1 MEDLRSRGVLATRVV
16 PHQYPLPPSDDAS
29 LPTREGERFDAN
41 PARARRD
48 PVPRAPRSPQRRRRS
63 ARLTSPKPSVSRES
77 DPLHLLADAVDL
89 EVDGDEKPNP
99 AAALTRRV
107 DITRAAILEEVTWIH
122 QTRRARDELA
132 RVRDETRARVS
143 VRADCP
149 DDNPALDAAHA
160 VALGA
165 FARRSETRWREQI
178 ERESERAVEDR
189 RRQRHVDAR
198 LTRLEDAVAAL
209 TRKRALEEK
218 ADAERTAAAAAA
230 VATKPGAAR
239 SEGLRRGGCPGGTRR
254 RRAEAAAGAAA
265 ADGFSPVET
274 RGGILRV
281 WTSMHNGAMYV
292 RSRLRRAF
300 RVVVCQS
307 TAQKTRLFVVG

>member
-16 PHQYPLPPSDDAS
+16 PHQNPLPPSDDAS
-29 LPTREGERFDAN
+29 LPTREGERLDAN

-89 EVDGDEKPNP
+89 EVDGDEEPNP
-99 AAALTRRV
+99 AAARTRRV
-107 DITRAAILEEVTWIH
+107 EITRAAILEEVTWIH

-143 VRADCP
+143 ARADCP
-149 DDNPALDAAHA
+149 DDNTALDAARA

-230 VATKPGAAR
+230 AAAAATRSRSRGIVAGFAGMEIRETFSPFGFDPRTPSASGFAPSR
-239 SEGLRRGGCPGGTRR
+239 PNPGLRAPS
-254 RRAEAAAGAAA
+254 AFAAAGARAELAVAA
-265 ADGFSPVET
+265 PKPPREPQPP
-274 RGGILRV
+274 
-281 WTSMHNGAMYV
+281 MGA
-292 RSRLRRAF
+292 LP
-300 RVVVCQS
+300 
-307 TAQKTRLFVVG
+307 

>member
-16 PHQYPLPPSDDAS
+16 PQQNPLPPSDDAS
-29 LPTREGERFDAN
+29 LLTREGERLDAN
-41 PARARRD
+41 PTRARRE

-89 EVDGDEKPNP
+89 EVDGDEEPNP

-107 DITRAAILEEVTWIH
+107 EITRAAILEEVMWIH

-149 DDNPALDAAHA
+149 DDNTALDAAHA

-218 ADAERTAAAAAA
+218 ADAERTAAAATAA
-230 VATKPGAAR
+230 AATRSRSRGFVAGLAGMGIGETFSPFRFDPKTPSASGFAPSR
-239 SEGLRRGGCPGGTRR
+239 PNPGLRAP
-254 RRAEAAAGAAA
+254 RAFAAAGARAELAVAA
-265 ADGFSPVET
+265 PKPPREPQPPMGSLP
-274 RGGILRV
+274 
-281 WTSMHNGAMYV
+281 
-292 RSRLRRAF
+292 
-300 RVVVCQS
+300 
-307 TAQKTRLFVVG
+307 

>member
-89 EVDGDEKPNP
+89 EVDGDEEPNP

-230 VATKPGAAR
+230 ATRSRSRGIVAGFAGMGIGETFSPFGFDPRTPSASGFTPSR
-239 SEGLRRGGCPGGTRR
+239 PNPGLRAP
-254 RRAEAAAGAAA
+254 RAFAAAGARAELAVAA
-265 ADGFSPVET
+265 PKPPREPQPPMGSLP
-274 RGGILRV
+274 
-281 WTSMHNGAMYV
+281 
-292 RSRLRRAF
+292 
-300 RVVVCQS
+300 
-307 TAQKTRLFVVG
+307 

>member
-89 EVDGDEKPNP
+89 EVDGDEEPNP

-160 VALGA
+160 VALRA

-230 VATKPGAAR
+230 ATRSRSRGIVAGFAGMGIGETFSPFGFDPRTPSASGFTPSR
-239 SEGLRRGGCPGGTRR
+239 PNPGLRAP
-254 RRAEAAAGAAA
+254 RAFAAAGARAELAVAA
-265 ADGFSPVET
+265 PKPPREPQPPMGSLP
-274 RGGILRV
+274 
-281 WTSMHNGAMYV
+281 
-292 RSRLRRAF
+292 
-300 RVVVCQS
+300 
-307 TAQKTRLFVVG
+307 

>member
-1 MEDLRSRGVLATRVV
+1 M
-16 PHQYPLPPSDDAS
+16 
-29 LPTREGERFDAN
+29 
-41 PARARRD
+41 
-48 PVPRAPRSPQRRRRS
+48 
-63 ARLTSPKPSVSRES
+63 
-77 DPLHLLADAVDL
+77 
-89 EVDGDEKPNP
+89 DGDEEPNP

-230 VATKPGAAR
+230 VATR
-239 SEGLRRGGCPGGTRR
+239 SRSRGIVAGFAGMGIGETFSPFGFDPRTPSASGFTPSRPNPGLRAP
-254 RRAEAAAGAAA
+254 RAFAAAGARAELAVAA
-265 ADGFSPVET
+265 PKPPREPQPPMGSLP
-274 RGGILRV
+274 
-281 WTSMHNGAMYV
+281 
-292 RSRLRRAF
+292 
-300 RVVVCQS
+300 
-307 TAQKTRLFVVG
+307 

>member
-1 MEDLRSRGVLATRVV
+1 M
-16 PHQYPLPPSDDAS
+16 
-29 LPTREGERFDAN
+29 
-41 PARARRD
+41 
-48 PVPRAPRSPQRRRRS
+48 
-63 ARLTSPKPSVSRES
+63 
-77 DPLHLLADAVDL
+77 
-89 EVDGDEKPNP
+89 DGDEEPNP
-99 AAALTRRV
+99 AAARTRRV
-107 DITRAAILEEVTWIH
+107 EITRAAILEEVTWIH

-143 VRADCP
+143 ARADCP
-149 DDNPALDAAHA
+149 DDNTALDAARA
-160 VALGA
+160 AARGA

-218 ADAERTAAAAAA
+218 ADAERTAAAAASPRRRD
-230 VATKPGAAR
+230 VPVRGESSLDSRVWKSGRRSVPSDSIRGRRAR
-239 SEGLRRGGCPGGTRR
+239 AGLRRRDQTQGCALRAPSPRRVPGRTRR
-254 RRAEAAAGAAA
+254 RRAGPRAGAAA
-265 ADGFSPVET
+265 ADGCSPVET
-274 RGGILRV
+274 RGGSLRV

-292 RSRLRRAF
+292 RSRLRRVC
-300 RVVVCQS
+300 RVVLRQS

>member
-1 MEDLRSRGVLATRVV
+1 MRSRGVLATRVV

-89 EVDGDEKPNP
+89 EVDGDEEPNP

-230 VATKPGAAR
+230 VATSSR
-239 SEGLRRGGCPGGTRR
+239 SRGIVAGFAGMGIGETFSPFGFDPRTPSASGFTPSRPNPGLRAP
-254 RRAEAAAGAAA
+254 RAFAAAGARAELAVAA
-265 ADGFSPVET
+265 PKPPREPQPPMGSLP
-274 RGGILRV
+274 
-281 WTSMHNGAMYV
+281 
-292 RSRLRRAF
+292 
-300 RVVVCQS
+300 
-307 TAQKTRLFVVG
+307 